1 MSDLNDTSDAS
12 RNGKIV
18 SCQNVSKSFVANSKS
33 VSALTDVSIDLH
45 AGELVAIR
53 GKSGCGKSTLMLTIG
68 GLQKPDTGTV
78 EIDGRSLYG
87 LNAEDR
93 AKFRGEHIGYVF
105 QQFHLIPYLTVL
117 ENVLAA
123 RLGITKKS
131 RTAGKPDGLAV
142 GKELVD
148 RVGLSHRIDHNPD
161 QLSIGECQRVAIA
174 RALMNQPKVV
184 LADEPTGNLDGE
196 NTETVLQSLRQIA
209 NDGTAVAIVTH
220 DPQCDTVADRVVM
233 MDDHRIV

>member
-1 MSDLNDTSDAS
+1 MRDSTTSS
-12 RNGKIV
+12 TNRKVV
-18 SCQNVSKSFVANSKS
+18 SCQNVSKTFTTNSKS
-33 VSALTDVSIDLH
+33 VLALSDVSIDLH
-45 AGELVAIR
+45 AGELIAIR
-53 GKSGCGKSTLMLTIG
+53 GKSGCGKSTLMLTLG
-68 GLQKPDTGTV
+68 GLQKPDSGSV

-87 LNAEDR
+87 LTADER

-123 RLGITKKS
+123 RLGVS
-131 RTAGKPDGLAV
+131 NQSDASVV
-142 GKELVD
+142 GKELVE
-148 RVGLSHRIDHNPD
+148 RVGLSHRLEHKPD

-174 RALMNQPKVV
+174 RALMNQPKVI

-196 NTETVLQSLRQIA
+196 NAETVLQSLRQIA
-209 NDGTAVAIVTH
+209 NDGTAVAVVTH

-233 MDDHRIV
+233 MADHRIV

>member
-1 MSDLNDTSDAS
+1 MRDSTTSS
-12 RNGKIV
+12 TNRKVV
-18 SCQNVSKSFVANSKS
+18 SCQNVSKTFTTNSKS
-33 VSALTDVSIDLH
+33 VLALSDVSIDLH
-45 AGELVAIR
+45 AGELIAIR
-53 GKSGCGKSTLMLTIG
+53 GKSGCGKSTLMLTLG
-68 GLQKPDTGTV
+68 GLQKPDSGSV

-87 LNAEDR
+87 LTADER

-123 RLGITKKS
+123 RLGVS
-131 RTAGKPDGLAV
+131 NQSDASVV
-142 GKELVD
+142 GKELVE
-148 RVGLSHRIDHNPD
+148 RVGLSHRLEHKPD

-174 RALMNQPKVV
+174 RALMNQPKVI

-209 NDGTAVAIVTH
+209 NDGTAVAVVTH

-233 MDDHRIV
+233 MADHRIV

>member
-1 MSDLNDTSDAS
+1 MSDSS
-12 RNGKIV
+12 NGKVV
-18 SCQNVSKSFVANSKS
+18 SCQNVSKSFSANRKS
-33 VSALTDVSIDLH
+33 VSALEDVSLDLH

-53 GKSGCGKSTLMLTIG
+53 GKGGCGKSTLMLTIG
-68 GLQKPDTGTV
+68 GLQKPDAGTV

-87 LNAEDR
+87 LNADDR

-123 RLGITKKS
+123 RLGITNKS
-131 RTAGKPDGLAV
+131 GINGKSNGPTIA
-142 GKELVD
+142 KELVD
-148 RVGLSHRIDHNPD
+148 RVGLSHRIEHKPD

-174 RALMNQPKVV
+174 RALMNQPKLV

-220 DPQCDTVADRVVM
+220 DPQCDSVADRVVM
-233 MDDHRIV
+233 MADHRIV